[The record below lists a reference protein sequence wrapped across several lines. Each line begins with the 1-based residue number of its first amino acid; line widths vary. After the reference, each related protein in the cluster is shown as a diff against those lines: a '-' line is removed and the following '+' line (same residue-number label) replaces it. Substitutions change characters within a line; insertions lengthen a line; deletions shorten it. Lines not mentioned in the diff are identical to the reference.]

1 MDIADQVCLR
11 TESSEVRSRKLV
23 KIVGIT
29 KSVLAGLG
37 PAAARA
43 EHIKTKYCL
52 AQTQAVGGGEPA
64 ATRAGFSK
72 LNKNVDFKAKQCRE
86 NVTKKYKNSLC
97 FLKCHSSK
105 CQKILLES
113 SIREN

>member
-23 KIVGIT
+23 EIVGIT

-52 AQTQAVGGGEPA
+52 DQTQAGGGGEPA

-86 NVTKKYKNSLC
+86 NVTKRTKIVYV
-97 FLKCHSSK
+97 FLNVIPVNVK
-105 CQKILLES
+105 
-113 SIREN
+113 RFY

>member
-11 TESSEVRSRKLV
+11 TESSEVRGRKLSEDCRNHQEC
-23 KIVGIT
+23 GGW
-29 KSVLAGLG
+29 AGLG

-86 NVTKKYKNSLC
+86 NVTKRTKIVYV
-97 FLKCHSSK
+97 FLNVSPVNVK
-105 CQKILLES
+105 
-113 SIREN
+113 RFY

>member
-1 MDIADQVCLR
+1 M
-11 TESSEVRSRKLV
+11 

-52 AQTQAVGGGEPA
+52 DQTQAGGGGEPA

-72 LNKNVDFKAKQCRE
+72 LNKNVDFKAEQCRE
-86 NVTKKYKNSLC
+86 NVTKRTKTKNMFS
-97 FLKCHSSK
+97 
-105 CQKILLES
+105 
-113 SIREN
+113 

>member
-29 KSVLAGLG
+29 KSVAAGLG

-52 AQTQAVGGGEPA
+52 DQTQAGGGGGEPA

-86 NVTKKYKNSLC
+86 NVTKRTKIVYV
-97 FLKCHSSK
+97 FLNVIPVNVK
-105 CQKILLES
+105 
-113 SIREN
+113 RFY

>member
-86 NVTKKYKNSLC
+86 NVTKRTKIVYV
-97 FLKCHSSK
+97 FLNVSPVNVK
-105 CQKILLES
+105 
-113 SIREN
+113 RFY

>member
-1 MDIADQVCLR
+1 M
-11 TESSEVRSRKLV
+11 

-29 KSVLAGLG
+29 KSLAAGLG

-52 AQTQAVGGGEPA
+52 DQTQAGGGGGGEPA

-72 LNKNVDFKAKQCRE
+72 LNKNVDFKAEQCRE
-86 NVTKKYKNSLC
+86 NVTKRTKIVYV
-97 FLKCHSSK
+97 FLNVIPVNVK
-105 CQKILLES
+105 
-113 SIREN
+113 RFY

>member
-29 KSVLAGLG
+29 KSLAAGLG

-72 LNKNVDFKAKQCRE
+72 LNKNVDFKAEQCRE
-86 NVTKKYKNSLC
+86 NVTKRTKIVYV
-97 FLKCHSSK
+97 FLNVIPVNVK
-105 CQKILLES
+105 
-113 SIREN
+113 RFY